1 VLFEDIPTTVLVASG
16 KGGVGKT
23 FVSVELART
32 IADAGTEVGLL
43 DVDLT
48 TPDSDYAAADDTY
61 EWKTPCQPERQAMPS
76 AHSIDDSSLP
86 TRVNGVQL
94 VSKGLEIP
102 DYAVNTND
110 ERMQL
115 ESINRFLRDVQ
126 WDDETTHLVIDT
138 PPGTGFELQNILR
151 DVRPDQG
158 FIVTTGTVN
167 SVRDACRTHELF
179 RRVGMDHAVI
189 ANMRRAAPAFDRDA
203 LREYLSGTNAVD
215 DGHID
220 AVIDA
225 VEAAADGSAMPLHD
239 DGVDLTDRFS
249 VSVVADVPF
258 TRDRERVRE
267 ELRTALDRTGLSA
280 TLG

>member
-1 VLFEDIPTTVLVASG
+1 VLLEDVPTTILVASG

-32 IADAGTEVGLL
+32 IADAGSEVGLL

-48 TPDSDYAAADDTY
+48 TPDSDHAVADDAY
-61 EWKTPCQPERQAMPS
+61 EWETPRQPERQAMPS
-76 AHSIDDSSLP
+76 AHSVDGSSLP
-86 TRVNGVQL
+86 VRVNGVQL
-94 VSKGLEIP
+94 VSKGLEVP

-115 ESINRFLRDVQ
+115 ESMNRFLRDTQ
-126 WDDETTHLVIDT
+126 WDDETTHLIVDT
-138 PPGTGFELQNILR
+138 PPGTGFELQNVLR

-179 RRVGMDHAVI
+179 RRAGVNHAVV
-189 ANMRRAAPAFDRDA
+189 ANMRRAAPSFDRDH
-203 LREYLSGTNAVD
+203 LRERLVRTDAVD
-215 DGHID
+215 DDHVD
-220 AVIDA
+220 AVVNA
-225 VEAAADGSAMPLHD
+225 VETAADESAMPLHD
-239 DGVDLTDRFS
+239 DEVDLTDRFS
-249 VSVVADVPF
+249 VPVVADVPF

-267 ELRTALDRTGLSA
+267 ELRVALDRTGLSA
-280 TLG
+280 TLE

>member
-1 VLFEDIPTTVLVASG
+1 MLLEDIPTTIAVASG

-32 IADAGTEVGLL
+32 IAESGAEVGLL

-48 TPDSDYAAADDTY
+48 TPDSDHAVGEEPY
-61 EWKTPCQPERQAMPS
+61 EWTTPGRPERQAMVNTG
-76 AHSIDDSSLP
+76 DGTDSSIP
-86 TRVNGVQL
+86 ARINGIQL
-94 VSKGLEIP
+94 VSKGLELP

-115 ESINRFLRDVQ
+115 ESMMTFIRRID
-126 WDDETTHLVIDT
+126 WAEGTTHLVIDT

-151 DVRPDQG
+151 EIRPDRG

-179 RRVGMDHAVI
+179 RRVGMDHAII
-189 ANMRRAAPAFDRDA
+189 ANMRRAVPAFDRET
-203 LREYLSGTNAVD
+203 LRDRLGEAVGD
-215 DGHID
+215 DRIDD
-220 AVIDA
+220 AVGA
-225 VEAAADGSAMPLHD
+225 VETAAGENSMPLHD
-239 DGVDLTDRFS
+239 DGVDLAERFS
-249 VSVVADVPF
+249 APIVADVPF
-258 TRDRERVRE
+258 TRDKDRVRE
-267 ELRTALDRTGLSA
+267 ELRTALDRTGLST

>member
-1 VLFEDIPTTVLVASG
+1 VLFEHIPTTILVASG

-32 IADAGTEVGLL
+32 IADAGSEVGLL

-48 TPDSDYAAADDTY
+48 TPDSDYAVADDTY
-61 EWKTPCQPERQAMPS
+61 EWNTPRQPERQAMPS
-76 AHSIDDSSLP
+76 AHSMDDSSLP
-86 TRVNGVQL
+86 ARVNGVQL

-115 ESINRFLRDVQ
+115 ESMNRFLQDVQ
-126 WDDETTHLVIDT
+126 WDDGTTHLVVDT
-138 PPGTGFELQNILR
+138 PPGTGLELQNILR

-179 RRVGMDHAVI
+179 RRVRMDHAVI
-189 ANMRRAAPAFDRDA
+189 ANMRRAVPSFDRDA
-203 LREYLSGTNAVD
+203 LREHLGGTGAVD
-215 DGHID
+215 DDCLDEILD
-220 AVIDA
+220 AI
-225 VEAAADGSAMPLHD
+225 EAATDESTIPLHD
-239 DGVDLTDRFS
+239 DGVDLTERFS
-249 VSVVADVPF
+249 VPVVADVPF
-258 TRDRERVRE
+258 ARDRERVRE
-267 ELRTALDRTGLSA
+267 ELHTALDRTGLSA
-280 TLG
+280 TL